1 MSQRT
6 KKLSYGNKWYITL
19 LPKKMIYNS
28 LYYIVA
34 YVLKRKV
41 QINCT
46 KWKQSGKVI
55 REKRLSSAILE
66 NDWKFSL
73 TKQLSTIWR
82 IKIKLMHL
90 CLFNVCR
97 EIDWNRLLS
106 FFKKYI

>member
-1 MSQRT
+1 MVINDIS
-6 KKLSYGNKWYITL
+6 LSYQ
-19 LPKKMIYNS
+19 KKIYNS

-55 REKRLSSAILE
+55 REKRLSSAVLE

-73 TKQLSTIWR
+73 TKQLSTI
-82 IKIKLMHL
+82 
-90 CLFNVCR
+90 
-97 EIDWNRLLS
+97 
-106 FFKKYI
+106 